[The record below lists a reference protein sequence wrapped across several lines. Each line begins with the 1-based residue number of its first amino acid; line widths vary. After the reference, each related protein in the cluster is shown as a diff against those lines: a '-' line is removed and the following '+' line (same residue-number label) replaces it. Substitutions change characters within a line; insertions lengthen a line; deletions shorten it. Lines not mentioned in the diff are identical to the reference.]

1 MRGLLCSSIPS
12 GCCFVFFPP
21 MAPSYFRLC
30 FFVLAVYYIIRL
42 RYFFFF
48 KQKTAYEMRISD
60 WSSDVCSS
68 DLRFGRMIMSF
79 HRIIMLPLCT
89 ALLVAGCQ
97 EKAPTPPAG
106 EEAGHDDED
115 GEIDLSAEQIHR
127 AGIELVTVV
136 RGGAGALTVP
146 ATRSEEH
153 TSELQSLMRIS
164 YAVFCLKK

>member
-1 MRGLLCSSIPS
+1 
-12 GCCFVFFPP
+12 
-21 MAPSYFRLC
+21 
-30 FFVLAVYYIIRL
+30 
-42 RYFFFF
+42 
-48 KQKTAYEMRISD
+48 
-60 WSSDVCSS
+60 
-68 DLRFGRMIMSF
+68 MIMSF

-146 ATRSEEH
+146 ATIEGNPQGMQVVSTAIGGRVVSLTRNLGQRSEEH

-164 YAVFCLKK
+164 YAVFCLKKTKTVI